1 MTNLKYD
8 LWTLTE
14 CRIDD
19 PRDYLETIVLNAKFD
34 KVQAIKYKD
43 EMVFV
48 ISEKQYQKLINSWGL
63 YV

>member
-19 PRDYLETIVLNAKFD
+19 PRDYLETIVLNAKFGEVRGN
-34 KVQAIKYKD
+34 KAQESKMIQ
-43 EMVFV
+43 
-48 ISEKQYQKLINSWGL
+48 ISILKTL
-63 YV
+63 